1 MYGLTTQ
8 YDKQL
13 SIALDYDE
21 TFTANRE
28 LWTGFIAL
36 AKSMNCK
43 VTFVTYRMQ
52 NGHNMDIIYDAEKLG
67 IAIIF
72 SNGQPKSSIFAADI
86 WIDDSPVTIPS
97 YDAMTELL
105 NNVYEEKQCQK

>member
-1 MYGLTTQ
+1 MYRLTTE

-36 AKSMNCK
+36 AKSMNFK

-52 NGHNMDIIYDAEKLG
+52 TGHNMDIIYDSQNLG
-67 IAIIF
+67 IVTIF
-72 SNGQPKSSIFAADI
+72 SNGEPKSSVFVADI
-86 WIDDSPVTIPS
+86 WIDDSPITIPS
-97 YDAMTELL
+97 HDAMNEMI
-105 NNVYEEKQCQK
+105 NKAYNWD

>member
-1 MYGLTTQ
+1 MYGLTTE

-36 AKSMNCK
+36 AKRMNCK
-43 VTFVTYRMQ
+43 VTFVTHRMQ
-52 NGHNMDIIYDAEKLG
+52 TGHNMDIIYDSQSLS
-67 IAIIF
+67 ISTIF
-72 SNGQPKSSIFAADI
+72 SNGEPKSSVFVADI
-86 WIDDSPVTIPS
+86 WIDDSPITIPS
-97 YDAMTELL
+97 HDAMNEIHRK
-105 NNVYEEKQCQK
+105 NV

>member
-28 LWTGFIAL
+28 LWTGFINL
-36 AKSMNCK
+36 AKSLNCK

-52 NGHNMDIIYDAEKLG
+52 NAHNMDIIYDSQKLG
-67 IAIIF
+67 ITTVF
-72 SNGQPKSSIFAADI
+72 SNGEPKSSVFVADI

-97 YDAMTELL
+97 HEAMTELL
-105 NNVYEEKQCQK
+105 FE

>member
-1 MYGLTTQ
+1 MHGLTTK

-28 LWTGFIAL
+28 LWTAFIAL

-43 VTFVTYRMQ
+43 ITFVTFRMQ
-52 NGHNMDIIYDAEKLG
+52 NAHNMDIIYDAQKLG
-67 IAIIF
+67 LNVIF
-72 SNGQPKSSIFAADI
+72 SNGNAKSSVFTADI
-86 WIDDSPVTIPS
+86 WIDDSPITIPS
-97 YDAMTELL
+97 HDAMTELL
-105 NNVYEEKQCQK
+105 NNVYEETQCQK

>member
-1 MYGLTTQ
+1 MYGLITQ

-36 AKSMNCK
+36 AKSLNCK
-43 VTFVTYRMQ
+43 ITFVTYRMQ
-52 NGHNMDIIYDAEKLG
+52 NAQNMDIIADAYRLG
-67 IAIIF
+67 INIVF
-72 SNGQPKSSIFAADI
+72 SNGQPKSSVFVADI
-86 WIDDSPVTIPS
+86 WIDDSPITIPS
-97 YDAMTELL
+97 HEAMTDLL
-105 NNVYEEKQCQK
+105 NEEFERRQ